1 MVRKAQAPR
10 IVMTRMPEGLH
21 ARLRKEAKLNARSVN
36 AEIIHRLTVSFTQAD
51 LRDMIREAT
60 EATTVKAIDDAL
72 ARFKKDLGTTM
83 RGQS

>member
-1 MVRKAQAPR
+1 
-10 IVMTRMPEGLH
+10 MPEGLH

-36 AEIIHRLTVSFTQAD
+36 AEIIRRLTDSFTQAD

-60 EATTVKAIDDAL
+60 QATTVKAIDDAL
-72 ARFKKDLGTTM
+72 AKFKEDFGTTT